1 MSKNIN
7 VNPDHYKVAGRERQG
22 EDVIASEQKQKFGSE
37 HKQKSGDLQHDLAAR
52 AEQRNRSLESMRSR
66 RAQPAREAGGVP
78 RVAKPRPKKKP
89 AKAARPDDGGES
101 AGGQRRVA
109 SAGVT
114 KVAASPLA
122 KRAGRKAKEAVKRT
136 KRAAAKVGA
145 TAATTARTI
154 AAKAKKSVRRR
165 PKQALPKKRAASVAA
180 SAASG
185 SRTRRGT
192 PARKK

>member
-37 HKQKSGDLQHDLAAR
+37 PKQRPATLQHDLAAR
-52 AEQRNRSLESMRSR
+52 AEQRNRSLESMRIR
-66 RAQPAREAGGVP
+66 QAQPAREAGAP

-114 KVAASPLA
+114 KAAASLLA

-136 KRAAAKVGA
+136 RRAAAKVGA

-154 AAKAKKSVRRR
+154 AAKAKKSVTRR
-165 PKQALPKKRAASVAA
+165 PKQALPKKRAASGAA
-180 SAASG
+180 SASSG
-185 SRTRRGT
+185 PRTRRGT